1 VVDILKTFEPVS
13 QGARGVCFEPDT
25 KDRSCMR
32 QTAMLQYHYCHTNE
46 LILLSV
52 VLSVTQGIRLS
63 LGLQPMLHLH
73 A

>member
-1 VVDILKTFEPVS
+1 VVDRLKTSELVS
-13 QGARGVCFEPDT
+13 QGARGICFEPDT

-63 LGLQPMLHLH
+63 LDLQPMLHLH